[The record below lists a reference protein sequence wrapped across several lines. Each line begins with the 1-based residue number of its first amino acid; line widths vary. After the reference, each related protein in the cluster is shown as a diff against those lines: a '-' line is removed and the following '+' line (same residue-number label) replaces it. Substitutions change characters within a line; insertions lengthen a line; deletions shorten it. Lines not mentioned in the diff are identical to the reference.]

1 MKIVDE
7 TPIYVIVTIEGPPK
21 PNKERKIMMDLI
33 DLLCVLNDSQQ
44 VRILDLK
51 MDVTEELYVG
61 TPGDIKLSD
70 AVGWKVLQVS
80 SEYLPD
86 KADSGIVIT
95 VAKGN

>member
-7 TPIYVIVTIEGPPK
+7 SLIYVIVAIEGPPK

-51 MDVTEELYVG
+51 LDITDELYVG

-70 AVGWKVLQVS
+70 AVGWKVLRLS
-80 SEYLPD
+80 SEILPD
-86 KADSGIVIT
+86 KSRSEIVIT
-95 VAKGN
+95 VMKQ